1 MTPVVINSSVLIDAF
16 RRHAPA
22 RRAIREA
29 RARGE
34 LWSPVTTRIEILG
47 ALLPGEERRIEHLLS
62 TITWQPITIEIADV
76 AAAYTRRY
84 RAAFSG
90 IDMADYLVAA
100 TADVLGASLLTRNV
114 RHFPMFTGLEAPY

>member
-1 MTPVVINSSVLIDAF
+1 MTPIVIDTNVLIDAF
-16 RRHAPA
+16 RRHEPA

-29 RARGE
+29 RAVGE

-47 ALLPGEERRIEHLLS
+47 GLLPGEERRIEHLLS
-62 TITWQPITIEIADV
+62 TIAWQPITVEIADV

-100 TADVLGASLLTRNV
+100 TADVLGGSLLTLNV
-114 RHFPMFTGLEAPY
+114 RHFPMFPGLEPPY